1 MKKIYL
7 ALVLSYNLLEKRG
20 IQMAEDIFINQRKE
34 NLKKLVEAGVD
45 PYPAKGER
53 SHLCAQIKDDF
64 KKLEGKKV
72 TVVGRVMTKR
82 GHGKILF
89 ANIQDV
95 SGQTQGFF
103 RFDNLKNNYDLLKY
117 VDMGDFIQITGKV
130 FKTKAGEE
138 SVEVMDWKFLSK
150 AMKPLPEKWHGL
162 KDVETRYRKRYLDFL
177 TNEESKNV
185 IRTKARIIQFLRK
198 FLSEEGFEEVFTP
211 YLELNPSG
219 AAAKPFKTHLNAYN
233 MDMYMRICIGELW
246 QKMMIVGGFEKTFE
260 IGQAFRNE
268 GVDKAHNP
276 EFTMCE
282 FYWAY
287 ADRDEQIKITE
298 KLFSRL
304 VKEISGSY
312 GLAYQGEK
320 LNFKPP
326 FPVITFKEVMQKYAK
341 LDIDKYPTLEALTG
355 ELKKRKFQV
364 DPKAG
369 RGKLI
374 DDYYKAEARPKLIQ
388 PTFLINH
395 PIEISPLAKKN
406 EKDPS
411 TVQRLQLLVCGE
423 EMCNGYS
430 ELNDP
435 EDQKSRFTEQKKL
448 LKKGDEEAMR
458 SDEHFVEALEY
469 GMPPVAG
476 NGIGIER
483 LTMLLTD
490 SQVMREVITFPIM
503 KPEK

>member
-1 MKKIYL
+1 
-7 ALVLSYNLLEKRG
+7 
-20 IQMAEDIFINQRKE
+20 MAEDIFIKQRKE
-34 NLKKLVEAGVD
+34 NLKKLVEAGID

-53 SHLCAQIKDDF
+53 TNYATDIKKDY
-64 KKLEGKKV
+64 KKLEGKET
-72 TVVGRVMTKR
+72 TVSGRLMVKR

-95 SGQTQGFF
+95 SGQTQLFF
-103 RFDNLKNNYDLLKY
+103 RYDNLEKTYNLLKY
-117 VDMGDFIQITGKV
+117 VDSGDFIQATGKV

-138 SVEVMDWKFLSK
+138 SVEVTGWKFLSK

-177 TNEESKNV
+177 TNEESRDK
-185 IRTKARIIQFLRK
+185 IRTKAKIIKFIRDFLT
-198 FLSEEGFEEVFTP
+198 ENGFEEVYTP
-211 YLELNPSG
+211 YLELTPSG

-260 IGQAFRNE
+260 IGRAFRNE

-276 EFTMCE
+276 EFMMCE

-287 ADRDEQIKITE
+287 ADYKDLMKLLEKMIPELVKKIT
-298 KLFSRL
+298 
-304 VKEISGSY
+304 GSY
-312 GLAYQGEK
+312 EITYQGKK

-326 FPVITFKEVMQKYAK
+326 FTVITFRNLMKKYA
-341 LDIDKYPTLEALTG
+341 DIDIDDFPTREDLAK
-355 ELKKRKFQV
+355 ELGKRKFKV

-374 DDYYKAEARPKLIQ
+374 DDYYKEIARPKLVQ
-388 PTFLINH
+388 PTFLIDQ
-395 PIEISPLAKKN
+395 PLDVSPLAKRSTEN
-406 EKDPS
+406 QD
-411 TVQRLQLLVCGE
+411 TVQQVQLLVWGE
-423 EMCNGYS
+423 EICKGYS
-430 ELNDP
+430 ELNNP
-435 EDQKSRFTEQKKL
+435 EDQRERFVEQKKL
-448 LKKGDEEAMR
+448 LQKGDEEAMR
-458 SDEHFVEALEY
+458 ADEHFVEAMEY

-483 LTMLLTD
+483 LATLLTD
-490 SQVMREVITFPIM
+490 SPVMREIITFPIM

>member
-1 MKKIYL
+1 M
-7 ALVLSYNLLEKRG
+7 S
-20 IQMAEDIFINQRKE
+20 EDIFIQQRKE
-34 NLKKLVEAGVD
+34 NLKKLIEAGID

-53 SHLCAQIKDDF
+53 THLCAQVKDEF
-64 KKLEGKKV
+64 KKLDSKKV
-72 TVVGRVMTKR
+72 QLVGRVMTKR

-95 SGQTQGFF
+95 SGQAQGFF
-103 RFDNLKNNYDLLKY
+103 RFDNLKSNYDLLKY
-117 VDMGDFIQITGKV
+117 VDIGDFIQIIGKV

-138 SVEVMDWKFLSK
+138 SVEVTDWKFLSK

-177 TNEESKNV
+177 TNEESKNKIITKSKIIDF
-185 IRTKARIIQFLRK
+185 IRDYLKK
-198 FLSEEGFEEVFTP
+198 DGFQEVFTP
-211 YLELNPSG
+211 YLELTPSG

-276 EFTMCE
+276 EFLMCE

-287 ADRDEQIKITE
+287 ADYKDLMKFLE
-298 KLFSRL
+298 KMIPTL

-312 GLAYQGEK
+312 EITYQEK
-320 LNFKPP
+320 KINFKPP
-326 FPVITFKEVMQKYAK
+326 FTVVTFRDVMKKYAK
-341 LDIDKYPTLEALTG
+341 IDIDKYPTREEFAKELE
-355 ELKKRKFQV
+355 KRKFKV

-374 DDYYKAEARPKLIQ
+374 DDYYKEEARPKLIQ
-388 PTFLINH
+388 PTFLIDH
-395 PIEISPLAKKN
+395 PIDVSPLAKRKVDEN
-406 EKDPS
+406 DK
-411 TVQRLQLLVCGE
+411 VQQVQLLVWGE
-423 EMCNGYS
+423 ELCKGYS
-430 ELNDP
+430 ELNNP
-435 EDQKSRFTEQKKL
+435 GDQKERFIEQKKL
-448 LKKGDEEAMR
+448 LSKGDEEAMR
-458 SDEHFVEALEY
+458 ADEKFVEAMEY
-469 GMPPVAG
+469 GMPPIAG

-483 LTMLLTD
+483 LATILTD
-490 SQVMREVITFPIM
+490 SAVMREIITFPIM

>member
-1 MKKIYL
+1 
-7 ALVLSYNLLEKRG
+7 
-20 IQMAEDIFINQRKE
+20 MAEDIFITQRRE
-34 NLKKLVEAGVD
+34 NLKKLIEAGID

-53 SHLCAQIKDDF
+53 TNLCNEIKENY
-64 KKLEGKKV
+64 KKLDGKKV
-72 TVVGRVMTKR
+72 TIVGRVMTRR

-95 SGQTQGFF
+95 SGQAQGFF
-103 RFDNLKNNYDLLKY
+103 RYDNLPKNYDLLKH
-117 VDMGDFIQITGKV
+117 VDIGDFIQVTGKV

-138 SVEVMDWKFLSK
+138 SIEVMEWKFLSK
-150 AMKPLPEKWHGL
+150 AIKPLPEKWHGL

-177 TNEESKNV
+177 TNEESKNK
-185 IRTKARIIQFLRK
+185 IITKSRIIDFIREFLK
-198 FLSEEGFEEVFTP
+198 KEGFQEVFTP
-211 YLELNPSG
+211 YLELTPSG
-219 AAAKPFKTHLNAYN
+219 AAAKPFKTHLNAYG

-260 IGQAFRNE
+260 LGPAFRNE

-287 ADRDEQIKITE
+287 ADYHNQIEMTQ
-298 KLFSRL
+298 KLFSSL
-304 VKEISGSY
+304 VKEIKGSY
-312 GLAYQGEK
+312 EITYQGTK

-326 FPVITFKEVMQKYAK
+326 YPVVTFKDIMKKYAN
-341 LDIDKYPTLEALTG
+341 LDIDKFETREKLAE
-355 ELKKRKFQV
+355 ELKKRNFKV
-364 DPKAG
+364 NPKVG
-369 RGKLI
+369 RGKLL
-374 DDYYKAEARPKLIQ
+374 DEYYKEMARPKIVQ
-388 PTFLINH
+388 PTFLTNH
-395 PIEISPLAKKN
+395 PIDISPLAKKN
-406 EKDPS
+406 IKDPS

-435 EDQKSRFTEQKKL
+435 ADQKERFREQKNL
-448 LKKGDEEAMR
+448 LTKGDEEAFR
-458 SDEHFVEALEY
+458 DDEHFVEAMEY
-469 GMPPVAG
+469 GMPPIAG

-483 LTMLLTD
+483 LAMLLTD
-490 SQVMREVITFPIM
+490 SAVMREIITFPIM

>member
-1 MKKIYL
+1 
-7 ALVLSYNLLEKRG
+7 
-20 IQMAEDIFINQRKE
+20 MAEDIFVSQRKE
-34 NLKKLVEAGVD
+34 NLKKLVEAGID

-53 SHLCAQIKDDF
+53 TYFAANVKNDF

-72 TVVGRVMTKR
+72 TVAGRIMTKR

-89 ANIQDV
+89 ANLVDI
-95 SGQTQGFF
+95 SGQTQLFF
-103 RFDNLKNNYDLLKY
+103 RFDNLKDNYELLKY
-117 VDMGDFIQITGKV
+117 IDTGDFLEASGKV

-138 SVEVMDWKFLSK
+138 SVEVTSWKLLSK

-177 TNEESKNV
+177 TNEDSRNK
-185 IRTKARIIQFLRK
+185 IKTKARIVKFLRNY
-198 FLSEEGFEEVFTP
+198 LTENNFEEVFTP

-219 AAAKPFKTHLNAYN
+219 ATAKPFRTHLNAYQ

-246 QKMMIVGGFEKTFE
+246 QKMMIIGGFEKTFE
-260 IGQAFRNE
+260 IGKAFRNE

-276 EFTMCE
+276 EFIMCE

-287 ADRDEQIKITE
+287 ADYNDLMKFTE
-298 KLFSRL
+298 ELISKL
-304 VKEISGSY
+304 VKEINGSY
-312 GLAYQGEK
+312 ELNYQDK
-320 LNFKPP
+320 KINFRPP
-326 FPVITFKEVMQKYAK
+326 YKKVTFKDIIKDYGK
-341 LDIDKYPTLEALTG
+341 IDIDKYPTRDKLAS

-369 RGKLI
+369 RGKLL
-374 DDYYKAEARPKLIQ
+374 DDYYKEMARPKIVE

-395 PIEISPLAKKN
+395 PTDVSPLAKKI
-406 EKDPS
+406 EKEPDK
-411 TVQRLQLLVCGE
+411 VQRVQLLVNGE
-423 EMCNGYS
+423 EICNGYS
-430 ELNDP
+430 ELNNP
-435 EDQKSRFTEQKKL
+435 NDQIERFKEQKQL

-458 SDEHFVEALEY
+458 ADEHFVEAMEY
-469 GMPPVAG
+469 GMPPIAG

-490 SQVMREVITFPIM
+490 AQVMREVITFPIM

>member
-1 MKKIYL
+1 
-7 ALVLSYNLLEKRG
+7 
-20 IQMAEDIFINQRKE
+20 MAEDIFINQRKE
-34 NLKKLVEAGVD
+34 NLKKLVEAGID

-53 SHLCAQIKDDF
+53 THFCIQVKDDF
-64 KKLEGKKV
+64 KSLAGKKV

-89 ANIQDV
+89 ANLQDV

-103 RFDNLKNNYDLLKY
+103 RYDNLNKNYDLLKHI
-117 VDMGDFIQITGKV
+117 DMGDFIQITGKV

-138 SVEVMDWKFLSK
+138 SIEVMEWKLLSK

-177 TNEESKNV
+177 TNENSRKKIITKSKIIDF
-185 IRTKARIIQFLRK
+185 IRDFLK
-198 FLSEEGFEEVFTP
+198 KEGFQEVFTP
-211 YLELNPSG
+211 YLELTPSG
-219 AAAKPFKTHLNAYN
+219 ATAKPFKTHLNAYN

-268 GVDKAHNP
+268 GVDKSHNP

-282 FYWAY
+282 FYWSY
-287 ADRDEQIKITE
+287 ADYNDLMKFLE
-298 KLFSRL
+298 KMIPSL

-312 GLAYQGEK
+312 EITYQDKK

-326 FPVITFKEVMQKYAK
+326 FAVITFREVMKKYAK
-341 LDIDKYPTLEALTG
+341 IDIDKYPTRDGFAKELT
-355 ELKKRKFQV
+355 KRNFKV

-374 DDYYKAEARPKLIQ
+374 DDYYKEVARPKLVQ
-388 PTFLINH
+388 PTFLIDH
-395 PIEISPLAKKN
+395 PIDVSPLAKRKVDEN
-406 EKDPS
+406 DK
-411 TVQRLQLLVCGE
+411 VQQVQLLVWGE
-423 EMCNGYS
+423 ELCKGYS
-430 ELNDP
+430 ELNNP
-435 EDQKSRFTEQKKL
+435 GDQRERFIEQKKL
-448 LKKGDEEAMR
+448 LSKGDEEAMR
-458 SDEHFVEALEY
+458 TDEHFVKAMEY
-469 GMPPVAG
+469 GMPPIAG

-483 LTMLLTD
+483 LATILTD
-490 SQVMREVITFPIM
+490 SAVMREIITFPIM